1 MKLKLITT
9 IDEVIHCRQTWDGV
23 AGSRTFCRWDWLAQW
38 LLSEVEDVT
47 PAILVGMDDDDE
59 WVGIAPFCVDETT
72 PLFRKLRFIGS
83 GHICTD
89 YMGLIAKPGFEEEFT
104 YSVADWMTVQLQ
116 PNGPLGRIDV
126 VDLEGVWL
134 EDERSKRLYDLLE
147 ASGFKSHTVELE
159 GCWALDLPES
169 WDALN
174 KSLSKS
180 LRRKTKKAVKR
191 LGDEATEVLS
201 SDNVDLEILWPI
213 FVNLHQRRRQMLGQ
227 PGCFANPSIETFLKA
242 AVTELSK
249 DGKCELVIVQHDN
262 QPLAAYLMF
271 MDNNTAYM
279 YQSGMDPDR
288 VSLEPGY
295 QVVVAALQRAI
306 EKGYQR
312 FDFMRGDE
320 PYKAR
325 WKTERL
331 PLVRMRFI
339 PRNFSSQFKHGLW
352 STGRSI
358 RQYLKH
364 NLPTNSPQ

>member
-1 MKLKLITT
+1 
-9 IDEVIHCRQTWDGV
+9 
-23 AGSRTFCRWDWLAQW
+23 
-38 LLSEVEDVT
+38 
-47 PAILVGMDDDDE
+47 
-59 WVGIAPFCVDETT
+59 
-72 PLFRKLRFIGS
+72 
-83 GHICTD
+83 
-89 YMGLIAKPGFEEEFT
+89 
-104 YSVADWMTVQLQ
+104 
-116 PNGPLGRIDV
+116 
-126 VDLEGVWL
+126 
-134 EDERSKRLYDLLE
+134 
-147 ASGFKSHTVELE
+147 
-159 GCWALDLPES
+159 
-169 WDALN
+169 
-174 KSLSKS
+174 
-180 LRRKTKKAVKR
+180 
-191 LGDEATEVLS
+191 
-201 SDNVDLEILWPI
+201 
-213 FVNLHQRRRQMLGQ
+213 MLGQ

-242 AVTELSK
+242 AVTELRRE
-249 DGKCELVIVQHDN
+249 GKCELVIVQHDN